1 MLRNA
6 RAPLRTV
13 AIAGDGPTGLATAI
27 ALRRALPRCEVIVI
41 STPADPAALADQA
54 VTLAPQS
61 TAFLSRYG
69 IEEDGL
75 VVRAGGSHRM
85 AVELVG
91 WSSPKNRSLHP
102 YGAAPPEGVE
112 APAVAAALAAAGRFA
127 HPSDDPS
134 SPLSDIDY
142 ALRINPPAYRRHL
155 AALAAQIGIV
165 SRRAGLSAAVPDGE
179 GRIAHLRLADGETVA
194 ADLFVDCSGPAALV
208 AGVLPGAAA
217 GTAAAEAD
225 WSHILPCDRL
235 LLPAA
240 PRPPCLTPLDR
251 ITATE
256 FGWRA
261 DVHGRDGTHAVFA
274 THSATGSPDAWARAA
289 GFDPAAMVTIRPGRR
304 TRIWQA
310 NVVCIGD
317 AAVRLEPLH
326 WLNPALAHAK
336 IALLMDL
343 LPGRDPDPLE
353 IEEFNRRAAAMADR
367 ARDYVAL
374 HYCMPQPPKGPFW
387 AHAAGLARPESL
399 QRTLAEFARR
409 GRLPF
414 FEEDIMPREAW
425 IFAMASI
432 GQRPAPTAR
441 SLTLPANQRKA
452 LAKAQQA
459 RAQAAVHIAPT
470 YPEWLA
476 SYLKG
481 LQ

>member
-6 RAPLRTV
+6 RAPLRNV
-13 AIAGDGPTGLATAI
+13 AIAGDGPTGLAAAV
-27 ALRRALPRCEVIVI
+27 ALQRALPRCKVIVI
-41 STPADPAALADQA
+41 PTPADPAALADQA

-61 TAFLSRYG
+61 NAFLSRCG
-69 IEEDGL
+69 VEEDGL

-91 WSSPKNRSLHP
+91 WTGPDTRSLHP

-127 HPSDDPS
+127 HPSDDPG

-142 ALRINPPAYRRHL
+142 ALRFNPPAYRRHL

-165 SRRAGLSAAVPDGE
+165 TRRAGLAAAVPDAE
-179 GRIAHLRLADGETVA
+179 GRIAHLRLADGETVT
-194 ADLFVDCSGPAALV
+194 ADLVVDCSGPAALV
-208 AGVLPGAAA
+208 AGALPGA

-240 PRPPCLTPLDR
+240 PRAPCLTPLDR

-261 DVHGRDGTHAVFA
+261 EVHGRDGTHAVFA
-274 THSATGSPDAWARAA
+274 AHSATGSPDAWARAA
-289 GFDPAAMVTIRPGRR
+289 GFDPAAIVTIRPGRR
-304 TRIWQA
+304 KCIWQA

-326 WLNPALAHAK
+326 WLNPALAHAQ
-336 IALLMDL
+336 IALLLDL

-353 IEEFNRRAAAMADR
+353 IGEFNRRAAAMADR
-367 ARDYVAL
+367 VRDYVAL
-374 HYCMPQPPKGPFW
+374 HYCMPQPPAGPFW
-387 AHAAGLARPESL
+387 AHATRRARPESL
-399 QRTLAEFARR
+399 QRTLSEFARR

-432 GQRPAPTAR
+432 GQRPAPTVR
-441 SLTLPANQRKA
+441 SLTLRADQRMA
-452 LAKAQQA
+452 LADAQQA
-459 RAQAAVHIAPT
+459 RAQAAVRIAPT

-481 LQ
+481 PQ